1 MMRPRLQM
9 KCPIRRI
16 SASYHQNTTWESFVQ
31 ECCANFSAPFA
42 ANEGAD
48 AVIHYMT
55 PGRRRLIVDKFN
67 DTSYLITNR
76 EGQQLVRCQK
86 GEDSLLLC
94 LRDLDHKHN
103 RMELGYYDATDIA
116 RFIGH
121 IFSEYRKHQSRRRT

>member
-1 MMRPRLQM
+1 MTRPRLQM
-9 KCPIRRI
+9 KCPHRST
-16 SASYHQNTTWESFVQ
+16 SASCRQAATWESYVQ
-31 ECCANFSAPFA
+31 DCYANFSAPFA
-42 ANEGAD
+42 ANEGVD
-48 AVIHYMT
+48 AIIRYMA
-55 PGRRRLIVDKFN
+55 PGRRRLIVDKVN
-67 DTSYLITNR
+67 DTRYLITNR
-76 EGQQLVRCQK
+76 EGQQLVLCQK